1 MEVAMSRVYFAYGSN
16 MNPAQMKRRCPDSR
30 ALAKARIRGYRLT
43 INARGVATIVP
54 DETASVSGILWKI
67 SKTDE
72 FNLDHFEGV
81 KAGKY
86 EKKKMRISV
95 GKDSASALVYVDCVS
110 DAGIPREGYLEKI
123 IFGAKFFG
131 LGRKYISNLER
142 LAYA

>member
-1 MEVAMSRVYFAYGSN
+1 MGRIYFAYGSN
-16 MNPAQMKRRCPDSR
+16 MNPAQMKRRCPDSK
-30 ALAKARIRGYRLT
+30 ALAKARIRGYRLA

-54 DETASVSGILWKI
+54 DETSYVSGVLWKI

-72 FNLDHFEGV
+72 FKLDFFEGV

-86 EKKKMRISV
+86 EKKKMRICIGNNSV
-95 GKDSASALVYVDCVS
+95 SALVYVDCVS

-123 IFGAKFFG
+123 ISGARFFG